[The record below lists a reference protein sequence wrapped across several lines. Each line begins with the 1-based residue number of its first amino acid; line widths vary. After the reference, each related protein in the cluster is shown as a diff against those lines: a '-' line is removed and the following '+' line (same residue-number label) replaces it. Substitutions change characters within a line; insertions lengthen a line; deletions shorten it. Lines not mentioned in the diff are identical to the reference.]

1 MEWSNYNKMIRTTDG
16 YSYLFNAFT
25 KQWVKMESSLGKL
38 IDKYTSFPDGLQAVH
53 PDLFGALKENAFLV
67 DDVEKEMYDCLKSI
81 QEKLN
86 DSSVWKLT
94 INPTLDCNLRCWYCY
109 ESHLKGSAMSDDT
122 INKIEMLISNTL
134 KTGNVQV
141 LQLAFFGGEPLLKYS
156 SVVLPIL
163 ISAKEVCKRNNVKLF
178 LSFTS
183 NSVCLT
189 KKVVDKLKSICDDIA
204 VQVPFDGGK
213 TYHNEV
219 KHFEN
224 GRGSYDIVRRNIIY
238 AIEQGIRINI
248 RCNYT
253 FKSLMSFEEVVRDFS
268 DYHHYPNLRFSFHKV
283 WQEKESLELKERM
296 IEFKNAVMC
305 FQFKSNLSSHFGDSV
320 NPCYGDYT
328 QNIVVNYNGDVFK
341 CTARDFESEHR
352 VGVLESNGTIAFSEK
367 NNQRLSRRFTKDCA
381 KCKRLPICPIC
392 SQVRSESSNGG
403 CPIQISEGDVGINI
417 AKYFYDLTGI
427 MYVK

>member
-1 MEWSNYNKMIRTTDG
+1 MIRATDG

-38 IDKYTSFPDGLQAVH
+38 IDEYTSSPNGLQVIH

-67 DDVEKEMYDCLKSI
+67 NDVEKERYDCLKSV
-81 QEKLN
+81 QDKLN

-109 ESHLKGSAMSDDT
+109 ESHLKGSVMSDDT
-122 INKIEMLISNTL
+122 INNVEMLIHKTL
-134 KTGNVQV
+134 KAGNVRM

-156 SVVLPIL
+156 PVVLPIL
-163 ISAKEVCKRNNVKLF
+163 LSAKEACKRNGVKLL

-189 KKVVDKLKSICDDIA
+189 RKVVDKLKSICDDIS

-213 TYHNEV
+213 SCHDEV
-219 KHFEN
+219 KHFGN
-224 GRGSYDIVRRNIIY
+224 GKGSYDIVRRNIIY
-238 AIEQGIRINI
+238 AILQGIRINI

-268 DYHHYPNLRFSFHKV
+268 GYHHFPNLRFSFHKV
-283 WQEKESLELKERM
+283 WQEKETLELKERM
-296 IEFKNAVMC
+296 IEFKNAVKC
-305 FQFKSNLSSHFGDSV
+305 FQFKSNLDSHFGDSI

-341 CTARDFESEHR
+341 CTARDFKPEHR
-352 VGVLESNGTIAFSEK
+352 VGVLENNGTIAFCER

-392 SQVRSESSNGG
+392 SQVRSESANGG

-427 MYVK
+427 MYVKQ